1 MAKKKVQVYL
11 GEDPIVTLE
20 LQTDILLEKVR

>member
-11 GEDPIVTLE
+11 GEDLIVTLE